1 MAGLTS
7 VSPGVRGVSTVL
19 AAVSATG
26 ALMAC
31 RSAPEPAPAPLTVRV
46 DSGSVRGVV
55 KGKSRQFLGIPYA
68 EPPTGARRWTL
79 PRNPR
84 PWSGVRDAGRPGS
97 DCMQDS
103 PPQTEKPP
111 SEDCLYVNVTAPRE
125 QHGALPVMV
134 WWHGGGFTQG
144 SGKDYDAVRL
154 ATEGK
159 AVVVTV
165 NYRLGIYGYLGLPG
179 LAGSG
184 DFGFAD
190 QIAALRWARRNASAF
205 GGDPRNITVFGQS
218 AGAMSACALLTS
230 PEAEGII
237 SKAIISSGSCGLRWP
252 AGGLFPGAPAD
263 RPYIPVAQGQDDGL
277 AAAEEL
283 GCTGKDALACLR
295 GKTNA
300 ELLPHSPSFSDH
312 LAYGTELLPRDPATA
327 LRAGAFARVP
337 VLIGGTHD
345 EARSFVAGAIR
356 YDPKLITSTTYPR
369 LLEQAFGSDA
379 RKVAARYPLSRFPS
393 AGLAWATVL
402 TDASWACSTLAGAR
416 DLAARTTVY
425 SYEFADENAPNVN
438 GLHVPDVPQG
448 AAHATDLP
456 YLFDLGG
463 RDLLVNRDRK
473 GLARTMVGYWGAFAR
488 SGDPNHR
495 GAPRWRP
502 GTAPLSL
509 APGAIRTVDAA
520 AEHGCGFWEKTT
532 R

>member
-1 MAGLTS
+1 MMAGLKS
-7 VSPGVRGVSTVL
+7 VSPVFRSVSTVL

-31 RSAPEPAPAPLTVRV
+31 RSGHEPAPLTVRV
-46 DSGSVRGVV
+46 DSGSVRGIV

-79 PRNPR
+79 PRKPR
-84 PWSGVRDAGRPGS
+84 PWSGVRKAGQPGK
-97 DCMQDS
+97 DCAQGS
-103 PPQTEKPP
+103 PGPKNPS

-125 QHGALPVMV
+125 HHGALPVMV
-134 WWHGGGFTQG
+134 WLHGGGFTQG

-154 ATEGK
+154 ATKGK

-165 NYRLGIYGYLGLPG
+165 NYRLGIFGYLGLPG

-205 GGDPRNITVFGQS
+205 GGDPRNVTVLGQS
-218 AGAMSACALLTS
+218 AGAMSTCALLTS
-230 PEAEGII
+230 PEAEGLI

-263 RPYIPVAQGQDDGL
+263 RPYVPVAQGQDDGL
-277 AAAEEL
+277 ATAKEL
-283 GCTGKDALACLR
+283 DCAGEGALACLR
-295 GKTNA
+295 GKTRA
-300 ELLPHSPSFSDH
+300 ELLPHSPSFADH
-312 LAYGTELLPRDPATA
+312 LAYGTELLPRDPAVA

-337 VLIGGTHD
+337 VLVGGTRD
-345 EARSFVAGAIR
+345 EARSFVAGAIH
-356 YDPKLITSTTYPR
+356 YDPKLITSKTYPR
-369 LLEQAFGSDA
+369 LLRQAFGADA
-379 RKVAARYPLSRFPS
+379 GKVAARYPLSRYPS

-463 RDLLVNRDRK
+463 RDLLVNRERK
-473 GLARTMVGYWGAFAR
+473 GVARTMVGYWSAFAR

-520 AEHGCGFWEKTT
+520 AEHDCGFWEKTT